1 MNNQRRSDLRSAITY
16 LDKAISIISDVMF
29 KERLAIENV
38 PENLQETERFSKM
51 EDSMDLMGDAM
62 DNVKEARSTLCE
74 AVEN

>member
-38 PENLQETERFSKM
+38 PENRQETERFSKM